1 MSQESTTPVDE
12 AAEESAAAAEQT
24 PNDSQDE
31 VGEDTASVETVDA
44 EAKAEV
50 SPEVAVLLAKIEEYK
65 DGWQRERAEFA
76 NYKRRVER
84 EQAEVRQRGV
94 HDAVARVLPIIDDF
108 ERAMQFVP
116 EEFKENPWL
125 NGIDLLLSKF
135 DKFLTESNVE
145 KIDPTG
151 EPFDPTRHEAIG
163 LEDTDEVESGLVSTT
178 LQKGYISGDRVLRPA
193 LVRVAK

>member
-24 PNDSQDE
+24 PNADQDE
-31 VGEDTASVETVDA
+31 IGEDTSSVKTVDA
-44 EAKAEV
+44 EAKADV

-94 HDAVARVLPIIDDF
+94 NDAVTRVLPIIDDF

-116 EEFKENPWL
+116 EELRENPWL